1 MKNTYLIN
9 IVILIFLLIL
19 LVLFLGFLN
28 KKLSGVPIYDK
39 LKIDRSQLTYIKS
52 KSFKIDNEFIPK
64 PKDLK
69 INSQYDTS
77 QYVIKCG
84 YQESGIYHA
93 YYTPDK
99 YGFQNNDNNL
109 YFNSDI
115 VMIGDSFGLASCV
128 NPPHTMK
135 FQLEKILKKRILNLS
150 AQGTGPIKQMKIIKK
165 YTANTVFDTLIWFYY
180 EGNDWSEIL
189 ESIDKNLF
197 EEEAYTPSNLF
208 FDKNFINNPRGM
220 NILRSQK
227 DVMVDYEALL
237 EYQRKFKKQEIIN
250 YEWQNE
256 KLVIFKIF
264 LAEKLRGLSSL
275 TKYFQNYPEIQGY
288 QEYDR
293 AVKEMN
299 IFLNNKMIKKKYIY
313 YLPKYTRLVHKI
325 KNHPEVKNLNQQK
338 EIVKLIAN
346 KYNFEFIDGSEFF
359 HNRSDP
365 LDIFHYRLP
374 THYNENGYK
383 ILSEHISKS
392 ISK

>member
-1 MKNTYLIN
+1 MNKTFLKS
-9 IVILIFLLIL
+9 VITLIFLLIL

-52 KSFKIDNEFIPK
+52 KSSQINNEFIPK
-64 PKDLK
+64 FEDLK
-69 INSQYDTS
+69 INS

-84 YQESGIYHA
+84 YQESGIYHVF
-93 YYTPDK
+93 YTPDM

-109 YFNSDI
+109 YLNSDI
-115 VMIGDSFGLASCV
+115 VMIGDSFGLSSCV
-128 NPPHTMK
+128 NPPYTMK
-135 FQLEKILKKRILNLS
+135 FQLEKILKKKVLNLS
-150 AQGTGPIKQMKIIKK
+150 VQGSGPIKQMKIVKK
-165 YTANTVFDTLIWFYY
+165 YSANTNFDTFIWFYY

-189 ESIDKNLF
+189 ESINKNLF
-197 EEEAYTPSNLF
+197 MKETHIPSNLF
-208 FDKNFINNPRGM
+208 LAEHQGNYVPSPRGL
-220 NILRSQK
+220 NILNSRK
-227 DVMVDYEALL
+227 DVMVDYKDLL
-237 EYQRKFKKQEIIN
+237 AFQRKFKEQKIID
-250 YEWQNE
+250 YKWQNE
-256 KLVIFKIF
+256 KLTIFKIF

-275 TKYFQNYPEIQGY
+275 IKYFKNYPELQGY
-288 QEYDR
+288 QQYDR
-293 AVKEMN
+293 TVNEMN
-299 IFLNNKMIKKKYIY
+299 IFLNNKMIEKKYIY
-313 YLPKYTRLVHKI
+313 YLPKYTRLSHKN
-325 KNHPEVKNLNQQK
+325 KNHPEVKHLNKQK

-346 KYNFEFIDGSEFF
+346 KYDFKFIDGSEFF